1 MQGEE
6 IMRVSRSSYPLA
18 LSAGLLA
25 VVLLGS
31 GAALGGAGSGC
42 IVPVPEPMSLSLL
55 LTGVGALGLVR
66 HLKAK
71 RAKQKR

>member
-1 MQGEE
+1 MQ
-6 IMRVSRSSYPLA
+6 VWRSSYRLA
-18 LSAGLLA
+18 LPASFLA
-25 VVLLGS
+25 ILALGS

-55 LTGVGALGLVR
+55 LTGVGALAVVR

-71 RAKQKR
+71 RAKSKR

>member
-1 MQGEE
+1 MQTW
-6 IMRVSRSSYPLA
+6 RSSYPLA
-18 LSAGLLA
+18 LSASLLG
-25 VVLLGS
+25 VLALGS

-55 LTGVGALGLVR
+55 LTGVGALAVVR

-71 RAKQKR
+71 RARPKQ